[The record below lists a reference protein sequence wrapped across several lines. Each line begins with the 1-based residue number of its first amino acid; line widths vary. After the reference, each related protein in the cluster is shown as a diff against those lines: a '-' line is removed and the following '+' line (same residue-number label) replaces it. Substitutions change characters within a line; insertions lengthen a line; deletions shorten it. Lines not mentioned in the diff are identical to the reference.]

1 MTKKNGFTLVEIIVV
16 IAILAL
22 IMVSIIG
29 VVVSILKAQNRTKSN
44 TKVVSGGNMILNEL
58 KKNLTNSN
66 KSTIVCSD
74 DSSLITFTN
83 NFDGKTTVISCGSG
97 KVASASAQT
106 VYLNGDDISITDC
119 GQFVTCYTQP
129 SLEISSVKF
138 KFGIGSSVSGV
149 ESNQNFEMEVTM
161 RN

>member
-1 MTKKNGFTLVEIIVV
+1 MNKKNGFTLVEIIVV

-22 IMVSIIG
+22 IMVSIIS

-44 TKVVSGGNMILNEL
+44 TKVVSGGNIILNEL

-66 KSTIVCSD
+66 RSTIVCSED
-74 DSSLITFTN
+74 NSLITFAN
-83 NFDGKTTVISCGSG
+83 NFDGNTTTISCNGG
-97 KVASASAQT
+97 KVASSSAST
-106 VYLNGDDISITDC
+106 VYLNSEDVSITDC
-119 GQFVTCYTQP
+119 SQFVTCYTQP

-138 KFGIGSSVSGV
+138 KFGIGSSVAGI
-149 ESNQNFEMEVTM
+149 ESNQDFEMEVTM